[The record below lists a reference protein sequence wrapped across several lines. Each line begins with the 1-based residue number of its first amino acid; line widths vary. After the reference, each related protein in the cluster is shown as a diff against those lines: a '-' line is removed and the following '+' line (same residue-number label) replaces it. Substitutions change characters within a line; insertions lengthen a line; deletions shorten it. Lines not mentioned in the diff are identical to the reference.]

1 MTNKQ
6 KKDGNTV
13 KFWGLI
19 WSHDRGL
26 NPRPHP
32 YHGCALPTEL
42 SRHLIC
48 YFYARV
54 SSRTIQDKFVA
65 YYDSALPTE
74 LSRQTLPV
82 LVSRMQVLRAS
93 YFGKLLLDF
102 NIFTPLEASY
112 LRRRVLLALDSGFGR
127 FGATNASN
135 SAQAIPFTK

>member
-1 MTNKQ
+1 MLRRVLRKS
-6 KKDGNTV
+6 
-13 KFWGLI
+13 LI

-42 SRHLIC
+42 SRQ
-48 YFYARV
+48 A
-54 SSRTIQDKFVA
+54 
-65 YYDSALPTE
+65 
-74 LSRQTLPV
+74 LPV

-112 LRRRVLLALDSGFGR
+112 LRRRVFLPVVDSGFGR